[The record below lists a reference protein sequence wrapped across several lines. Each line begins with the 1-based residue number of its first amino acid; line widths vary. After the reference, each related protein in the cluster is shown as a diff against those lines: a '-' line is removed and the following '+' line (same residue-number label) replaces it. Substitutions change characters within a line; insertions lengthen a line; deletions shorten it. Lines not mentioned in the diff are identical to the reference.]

1 MLALPR
7 GRVLLSGTMTF
18 TIVYVALSL
27 GVPLLTFAL
36 AVIGQRMG
44 SH

>member
-1 MLALPR
+1 
-7 GRVLLSGTMTF
+7 MTF

-27 GVPLLTFAL
+27 GVPVLTFAL
-36 AVIGQRMG
+36 AVFGQRMG